1 MKEIMDHTAITRSI
15 TRLSHEIIERNKSLD
30 DVVLVGVKTR
40 GVYLAQRLQSMILQ
54 FTNIELPYGSLNIR
68 PWRDDLVEEVAIEPL
83 DIDVKDKRV
92 ILVDDVLYTGRT
104 IRAAMDGLV
113 YFGRPKQIQLA
124 VLVDRGHKEFPI
136 KGDYVGKN
144 IPTGKEEEVIV
155 QLKEIDL
162 KEGVFIQW
170 NLKSKIY

>member
-1 MKEIMDHTAITRSI
+1 MKEIMDHAAITRSI

-40 GVYLAQRLQSMILQ
+40 GVYLARRLQNMILQ
-54 FTNIELPYGSLNIR
+54 IKNIDLPYGSINIR
-68 PWRDDLVEEVAIEPL
+68 PWRDDLTEDVAIEPL
-83 DIDVKDKRV
+83 DVEVKDKRV

-136 KGDYVGKN
+136 KGDYIGKN

-155 QLKEIDL
+155 QLKEVDL
-162 KEGVFIQW
+162 KEGVFI
-170 NLKSKIY
+170 K

>member
-1 MKEIMDHTAITRSI
+1 MKEIMDHAAITRSI
-15 TRLSHEIIERNKSLD
+15 TRLSHEIIERNKNLD
-30 DVVLVGVKTR
+30 DVVLVGIKTR
-40 GVYLAQRLQSMILQ
+40 GVNLAKRLQAMIQQLSG
-54 FTNIELPYGSLNIR
+54 IELPMGVLNIR

-83 DIDVKDKRV
+83 DVDVRNKRV

-113 YFGRPKQIQLA
+113 YFGRPSQIQLA

-144 IPTGKEEEVIV
+144 IPTSKDEEVIV
-155 QLKEIDL
+155 QLKEVDL
-162 KEGVFIQW
+162 QEGVFIQ
-170 NLKSKIY
+170 

>member
-40 GVYLAQRLQSMILQ
+40 GVHLAQRLQSMILQ
-54 FTNIELPYGSLNIR
+54 FTNIELPIGSLNIR
-68 PWRDDLVEEVAIEPL
+68 PWRDDLIEEVEIEPL
-83 DIDVKDKRV
+83 DVDVKDKRV

-144 IPTGKEEEVIV
+144 IPTGKDEEVIV

-162 KEGVFIQW
+162 KEGVFIQ
-170 NLKSKIY
+170 

>member
-1 MKEIMDHTAITRSI
+1 MIKEIMDHAAITRSI
-15 TRLSHEIIERNKSLD
+15 TRLSHEIIERNKNLD
-30 DVVLVGVKTR
+30 DVVLVGIKTR
-40 GVYLAQRLQSMILQ
+40 GVNLAKRLQAMIQQLSG
-54 FTNIELPYGSLNIR
+54 IELPMGVLNIR

-83 DIDVKDKRV
+83 DVDVRNKRV

-113 YFGRPKQIQLA
+113 YFGRPSQIQLA

-144 IPTGKEEEVIV
+144 IPTSKDEEVIV
-155 QLKEIDL
+155 QLKEVDL
-162 KEGVFIQW
+162 QEGVFIQ
-170 NLKSKIY
+170 

>member
-1 MKEIMDHTAITRSI
+1 MMKEIMDHAAITRCV
-15 TRLSHEIIERNKSLD
+15 TRLSHEIIERNKNLD
-30 DVVLVGVKTR
+30 DVVLVGIKTR
-40 GVYLAQRLQSMILQ
+40 GITLATRLQAMIYQLVDVQ
-54 FTNIELPYGSLNIR
+54 LPTGSLNIR
-68 PWRDDLVEEVAIEPL
+68 PWRDDLVEDVAIEPL
-83 DIDVKDKRV
+83 DVDVKAKRV

-144 IPTGKEEEVIV
+144 IPTAKEEEVIV
-155 QLKEIDL
+155 QLKEVDL
-162 KEGVFIQW
+162 QEGVFIQ
-170 NLKSKIY
+170 

>member
-1 MKEIMDHTAITRSI
+1 MMKEIMDHAAITRCV
-15 TRLSHEIIERNKSLD
+15 TRLSHEIIERNKNLD
-30 DVVLVGVKTR
+30 DVVLVGIKTR
-40 GVYLAQRLQSMILQ
+40 GITLASRLQAMIYQLADVQ
-54 FTNIELPYGSLNIR
+54 LPIGSLNIR
-68 PWRDDLVEEVAIEPL
+68 PWRDDLVEEVTIEPL
-83 DIDVKDKRV
+83 DVDVKAKRV

-144 IPTGKEEEVIV
+144 IPTAKEEEVIV
-155 QLKEIDL
+155 QLKEVDL
-162 KEGVFIQW
+162 QEGVFIQ
-170 NLKSKIY
+170 

>member
-15 TRLSHEIIERNKSLD
+15 TRISHEIIERNKTLE

-40 GVYLAQRLQSMILQ
+40 GVYLAQRIQGMILQ

-68 PWRDDLVEEVAIEPL
+68 PWRDDLIEEVAIETL

-162 KEGVFIQW
+162 IEGVFIQ
-170 NLKSKIY
+170 

>member
-1 MKEIMDHTAITRSI
+1 MKEIMDSMAITRSL

-40 GVYLAQRLQSMILQ
+40 GVTLALRIQEMIAL
-54 FTNIELPYGSLNIR
+54 IAGEELPLGILNIR
-68 PWRDDLVEEVAIEPL
+68 PWRDDLLEEVKIEPL
-83 DIDVKDKRV
+83 DVDVKNKRV

-144 IPTGKEEEVIV
+144 IPTAKEEEVLV
-155 QLKEIDL
+155 QLKEVDL
-162 KEGVFIQW
+162 NEGVFIR
-170 NLKSKIY
+170 

>member
-1 MKEIMDHTAITRSI
+1 MMKEIMDSMAITRSL
-15 TRLSHEIIERNKSLD
+15 TRLSHEIIERNKSLE
-30 DVVLVGVKTR
+30 DVVLVGIKTR
-40 GVYLAQRLQSMILQ
+40 GVTLALRIQEMIAL
-54 FTNIELPYGSLNIR
+54 IAGEELPLGILNIR
-68 PWRDDLVEEVAIEPL
+68 PWRDDLLEEVKIEPL
-83 DIDVKDKRV
+83 DVDVKNKRV

-144 IPTGKEEEVIV
+144 IPTAKEEEVLV
-155 QLKEIDL
+155 QLKEVDL
-162 KEGVFIQW
+162 NEGVFIR
-170 NLKSKIY
+170 

>member
-1 MKEIMDHTAITRSI
+1 MMKEIMDSMAITRSL

-30 DVVLVGVKTR
+30 DVVLVGIKTR
-40 GVYLAQRLQSMILQ
+40 GVTLALRIQEMIAL
-54 FTNIELPYGSLNIR
+54 IAGEELPLGILNIR
-68 PWRDDLVEEVAIEPL
+68 PWRDDLLEEVEIEPL
-83 DIDVKDKRV
+83 DVDVKNKRV

-144 IPTGKEEEVIV
+144 IPTAKEEEVLV
-155 QLKEIDL
+155 QLKEVDL
-162 KEGVFIQW
+162 NEGVFIR
-170 NLKSKIY
+170 

>member
-30 DVVLVGVKTR
+30 DVVLIGVKTR
-40 GVYLAQRLQSMILQ
+40 GVFLAQRLQGMILQ
-54 FTNIELPYGSLNIR
+54 FTGIELPIGILNIR
-68 PWRDDLVEEVAIEPL
+68 PWRDDLTEEVAIEPI
-83 DIDVKDKRV
+83 DINVKDKRV

-162 KEGVFIQW
+162 KEGVFIQ
-170 NLKSKIY
+170 

>member
-1 MKEIMDHTAITRSI
+1 MMKEIMDHAAITRSI

-30 DVVLVGVKTR
+30 DVVLVGIKTR
-40 GVYLAQRLQSMILQ
+40 GVNLAKRLQAMIQQLSG
-54 FTNIELPYGSLNIR
+54 TELPMGVLNIR

-83 DIDVKDKRV
+83 DVDVKNKKV

-113 YFGRPKQIQLA
+113 YFGRPSQIQLA

-144 IPTGKEEEVIV
+144 IPTSKEEEVIV
-155 QLKEIDL
+155 QLKEVDL
-162 KEGVFIQW
+162 QEGVFIQ
-170 NLKSKIY
+170 

>member
-40 GVYLAQRLQSMILQ
+40 GVYLAQRLQSMINQ

-68 PWRDDLVEEVAIEPL
+68 PWRDDLIEEVAIEPL
-83 DIDVKDKRV
+83 DVDVKDKRV

-162 KEGVFIQW
+162 KEGVFIQ
-170 NLKSKIY
+170 

>member
-1 MKEIMDHTAITRSI
+1 MMKEIMDHAAITRSI
-15 TRLSHEIIERNKSLD
+15 TRLSHEIIERNKNLD
-30 DVVLVGVKTR
+30 DVVLVGIKTR
-40 GVYLAQRLQSMILQ
+40 GVNLAKRLQAMIQQLSG
-54 FTNIELPYGSLNIR
+54 IELPMGVLNIR

-83 DIDVKDKRV
+83 DVDVRNKRV

-113 YFGRPKQIQLA
+113 YFGRPSQIQLA

-144 IPTGKEEEVIV
+144 IPTSKDEEVIV
-155 QLKEIDL
+155 QLKEVDL
-162 KEGVFIQW
+162 QEGVFIQ
-170 NLKSKIY
+170 

>member
-162 KEGVFIQW
+162 KEGVFIQ
-170 NLKSKIY
+170 

>member
-1 MKEIMDHTAITRSI
+1 MKEIMDSMAITRSL
-15 TRLSHEIIERNKSLD
+15 TRLSHEIIERNKSLN
-30 DVVLVGVKTR
+30 DVVLVGIKTR
-40 GVYLAQRLQSMILQ
+40 GVTLALRIQEMIAL
-54 FTNIELPYGSLNIR
+54 IAGEELPLGILNIR
-68 PWRDDLVEEVAIEPL
+68 PWRDDLLEEVEIEPL
-83 DIDVKDKRV
+83 DVDVKNKRV

-144 IPTGKEEEVIV
+144 IPTAKEEEVLV
-155 QLKEIDL
+155 QLKEVDL
-162 KEGVFIQW
+162 NEGVFIR
-170 NLKSKIY
+170 

>member
-1 MKEIMDHTAITRSI
+1 MMKEIMDHAAINRSM
-15 TRLSHEIIERNKSLD
+15 TRLAHEIVERNKVLD
-30 DVVLVGVKTR
+30 DVVLVGVRTR
-40 GVYLAQRLQSMILQ
+40 GVHLASRLQAMIHQLYG
-54 FTNIELPYGSLNIR
+54 ILLPVGILNIR
-68 PWRDDLVEEVAIEPL
+68 PWRDDLTQEVAIEPL
-83 DIDVKDKRV
+83 DVDVKDKRV
-92 ILVDDVLYTGRT
+92 VLVDDVLYTGRT

-144 IPTGKEEEVIV
+144 IPTAHHEQVIV

-162 KEGVFIQW
+162 KEGVFIE
-170 NLKSKIY
+170 

>member
-1 MKEIMDHTAITRSI
+1 MKEIMDHAAITRSI
-15 TRLSHEIIERNKSLD
+15 TRLSHEIIERNKTLD
-30 DVVLVGVKTR
+30 DVVLVGIKTR
-40 GVYLAQRLQSMILQ
+40 GVHLAQRIQQMIEQL
-54 FTNIELPYGSLNIR
+54 TNARLSLGILNIR
-68 PWRDDLVEEVAIEPL
+68 PWRDDLIEDVAIEPL
-83 DIDVKDKRV
+83 DVDVKDKCV

-144 IPTGKEEEVIV
+144 IPTAKEEEVIV
-155 QLKEIDL
+155 QLKEIDTQ
-162 KEGVFIQW
+162 EGVFI
-170 NLKSKIY
+170 K

>member
-1 MKEIMDHTAITRSI
+1 MKEIMDSMAITRSL

-30 DVVLVGVKTR
+30 DVVLVGIKTR
-40 GVYLAQRLQSMILQ
+40 GVTLALRIQEMIAL
-54 FTNIELPYGSLNIR
+54 IAGEELPLGILNIR
-68 PWRDDLVEEVAIEPL
+68 PWRDDLLEEVKIEPL
-83 DIDVKDKRV
+83 DVDVKNKRV

-144 IPTGKEEEVIV
+144 IPTAKEEEVLV
-155 QLKEIDL
+155 QLKEVDL
-162 KEGVFIQW
+162 NEGVFIR
-170 NLKSKIY
+170 

>member
-40 GVYLAQRLQSMILQ
+40 GVYLAQRLQNMILQ

-68 PWRDDLVEEVAIEPL
+68 PWRDDLIEEVEIEPL
-83 DIDVKDKRV
+83 DVDVKDKRV

-162 KEGVFIQW
+162 KEGVFIQ
-170 NLKSKIY
+170 

>member
-40 GVYLAQRLQSMILQ
+40 GVHLAQRLQSMILQ
-54 FTNIELPYGSLNIR
+54 FTNIELPIGSLNIR
-68 PWRDDLVEEVAIEPL
+68 PWRDDLIEEVAIEPL
-83 DIDVKDKRV
+83 DVDVKDKRV

-144 IPTGKEEEVIV
+144 IPTGKDEEVIV

-162 KEGVFIQW
+162 TEGVFIQ
-170 NLKSKIY
+170 

>member
-40 GVYLAQRLQSMILQ
+40 GVYLAQRLQSMIFQ

-68 PWRDDLVEEVAIEPL
+68 PWRDDLIEEVEIEPL
-83 DIDVKDKRV
+83 DVDVKDKRV

-162 KEGVFIQW
+162 KEGVFIQ
-170 NLKSKIY
+170 

>member
-1 MKEIMDHTAITRSI
+1 MKEIMDHAAITRSI

-40 GVYLAQRLQSMILQ
+40 GVYLARRLQNMILQ
-54 FTNIELPYGSLNIR
+54 IKNIDLPYGSINIR
-68 PWRDDLVEEVAIEPL
+68 PWRDDLTEDVAIEPL
-83 DIDVKDKRV
+83 DVEVKDKRV

-136 KGDYVGKN
+136 KGDYIGKN

-155 QLKEIDL
+155 QLKEVDL
-162 KEGVFIQW
+162 KEGVFI
-170 NLKSKIY
+170 L

>member
-40 GVYLAQRLQSMILQ
+40 GVYLARRLQNMIFQ
-54 FTNIELPYGSLNIR
+54 IKNIELPYGSLNIR
-68 PWRDDLVEEVAIEPL
+68 PWRDDLIEEVEIEPL
-83 DIDVKDKRV
+83 DVVVKDKRV

-155 QLKEIDL
+155 QLKEVDL
-162 KEGVFIQW
+162 KEGVFIQ
-170 NLKSKIY
+170 

>member
-1 MKEIMDHTAITRSI
+1 MKEIMDHAAITRSI

-40 GVYLAQRLQSMILQ
+40 GVYLARRLQNMILQ
-54 FTNIELPYGSLNIR
+54 IKNIDLPYGSINIR
-68 PWRDDLVEEVAIEPL
+68 PWRDDLTEDVAIEPL
-83 DIDVKDKRV
+83 DVEVKNKRV

-136 KGDYVGKN
+136 KGDYIGKN
-144 IPTGKEEEVIV
+144 IPTGKEEEIIV
-155 QLKEIDL
+155 QLKEVDL
-162 KEGVFIQW
+162 KEGVFI
-170 NLKSKIY
+170 K

>member
-1 MKEIMDHTAITRSI
+1 MMKEIMDSMAITRSL

-30 DVVLVGVKTR
+30 DVVLVGIKTR
-40 GVYLAQRLQSMILQ
+40 GVTLALRIQEMIAL
-54 FTNIELPYGSLNIR
+54 IAGEELPLGILNIR
-68 PWRDDLVEEVAIEPL
+68 PWRDDLLEEVKIEPL
-83 DIDVKDKRV
+83 DVDVKNKRV

-144 IPTGKEEEVIV
+144 IPTAKEEEVLV
-155 QLKEIDL
+155 QLKEVDL
-162 KEGVFIQW
+162 NEGVFIR
-170 NLKSKIY
+170 

>member
-68 PWRDDLVEEVAIEPL
+68 PWRDDLIEEVAIEPL
-83 DIDVKDKRV
+83 DVDVKDKRV

-162 KEGVFIQW
+162 KEGVFIQ
-170 NLKSKIY
+170 

>member
-1 MKEIMDHTAITRSI
+1 MMKEIMDSMAITRSL

-40 GVYLAQRLQSMILQ
+40 GVTLALRIQEMIAL
-54 FTNIELPYGSLNIR
+54 IAGEELPLGILNIR
-68 PWRDDLVEEVAIEPL
+68 PWRDDLLEEVKIEPL
-83 DIDVKDKRV
+83 DVDVKNKRV

-144 IPTGKEEEVIV
+144 IPTAKEEEVLV
-155 QLKEIDL
+155 QLKEVDL
-162 KEGVFIQW
+162 NEGVFIR
-170 NLKSKIY
+170 

>member
-1 MKEIMDHTAITRSI
+1 MMKEIMDSMAITRSL

-30 DVVLVGVKTR
+30 DVVLVGIKTR
-40 GVYLAQRLQSMILQ
+40 GVTLALRIQEMIALIAGEQ
-54 FTNIELPYGSLNIR
+54 LPLGTLNIR
-68 PWRDDLVEEVAIEPL
+68 PWRDDLLEEVEIEPL
-83 DIDVKDKRV
+83 EVDVKNKRV

-144 IPTGKEEEVIV
+144 IPTAKEEEVLV
-155 QLKEIDL
+155 QLKEVDL
-162 KEGVFIQW
+162 NEGVFIR
-170 NLKSKIY
+170 

>member
-1 MKEIMDHTAITRSI
+1 MMKEIMDHAAITRCV
-15 TRLSHEIIERNKSLD
+15 TRLSHEIIERNKNLD
-30 DVVLVGVKTR
+30 DVVLVGIKTR
-40 GVYLAQRLQSMILQ
+40 GITLATRIQAMIYQLADVQ
-54 FTNIELPYGSLNIR
+54 LPIGSLNIR

-83 DIDVKDKRV
+83 DVDVKAKRV

-144 IPTGKEEEVIV
+144 IPTAKEEEVIV
-155 QLKEIDL
+155 QLKEVDL
-162 KEGVFIQW
+162 QEGVFIQ
-170 NLKSKIY
+170 